1 MGYVTSYPA
10 SLRQLDLSHNEITCW
25 PSLPRLSSSDP
36 HLLCYNIDGS
46 RSKVCGNWKYFDSK
60 NQFYCFSNNFKPQLI
75 KFDT

>member
-46 RSKVCGNWKYFDSK
+46 RSTIWLISIRFC
-60 NQFYCFSNNFKPQLI
+60 NQ
-75 KFDT
+75 